1 MIKIFT
7 TESVVWESYIS
18 KDKTGDSIFSPP
30 QTLAVKQVKS
40 YLTSGQKPEST
51 ESGFLRVY
59 LCLERSVKPQD
70 RFDGKLVTES
80 RDILDVFGK
89 YVYTKVYVKI

>member
-18 KDKTGDSIFSPP
+18 RDKTGDSIFSPP
-30 QTLAVKQVKS
+30 VTLPVKQVKS
-40 YLTSGQKPEST
+40 YLTSAQRPEST
-51 ESGFLRVY
+51 ESGFVHVY
-59 LCLERSVKPQD
+59 LCLNRNVKPQD

-89 YVYTKVYVKI
+89 YVYTKVYVKV